1 MKRALVLSGGGSR
14 GAYEVGAWQA
24 LEEVGVRFHMC
35 FGTSVGAIN
44 AAMFLQGDSA
54 LAAQLW
60 DEIAERGLL
69 RGDGEQA
76 AQIESMFSRR
86 REVLPFLLEH
96 ARQLRLDV
104 APLEAL
110 LRQNIDEGRIRASGM
125 DFGLVAMRFPSLAT
139 AARTLAEI
147 EQGRLVDWVLA
158 SSACFPLL
166 PTRLIDGERYVDGGY
181 CDNLPIDLALRA
193 GAEEVVCVELHAE
206 PTHPEYVKMPF
217 LTSVVPRRGLGA
229 FLDFD
234 PELVRKNRMQGYYDA
249 MKLYGRFDGVFYTFT
264 RLNELRAAT
273 LGRRLMRAAG
283 AFDAEAV
290 RRASLRADKL
300 VAPLMSAL
308 EAGVRE
314 PRLSFKQAYLR
325 ALELAAGIL
334 GFPEAAIY
342 DADALAAHMRAAL
355 EAERVDAPES
365 AADVEA
371 LMRRGERQA
380 LAGLLAALSARGAL
394 EAEWIAPL
402 CAQPAATVA
411 ALGLFCA
418 TADGAP

>member
-1 MKRALVLSGGGSR
+1 
-14 GAYEVGAWQA
+14 
-24 LEEVGVRFHMC
+24 
-35 FGTSVGAIN
+35 
-44 AAMFLQGDSA
+44 
-54 LAAQLW
+54 
-60 DEIAERGLL
+60 
-69 RGDGEQA
+69 
-76 AQIESMFSRR
+76 
-86 REVLPFLLEH
+86 
-96 ARQLRLDV
+96 
-104 APLEAL
+104 
-110 LRQNIDEGRIRASGM
+110 
-125 DFGLVAMRFPSLAT
+125 
-139 AARTLAEI
+139 
-147 EQGRLVDWVLA
+147 
-158 SSACFPLL
+158 
-166 PTRLIDGERYVDGGY
+166 
-181 CDNLPIDLALRA
+181 
-193 GAEEVVCVELHAE
+193 
-206 PTHPEYVKMPF
+206 
-217 LTSVVPRRGLGA
+217 
-229 FLDFD
+229 
-234 PELVRKNRMQGYYDA
+234 

-380 LAGLLAALSARGAL
+380 LAGLLPR
-394 EAEWIAPL
+394 
-402 CAQPAATVA
+402 
-411 ALGLFCA
+411 
-418 TADGAP
+418 